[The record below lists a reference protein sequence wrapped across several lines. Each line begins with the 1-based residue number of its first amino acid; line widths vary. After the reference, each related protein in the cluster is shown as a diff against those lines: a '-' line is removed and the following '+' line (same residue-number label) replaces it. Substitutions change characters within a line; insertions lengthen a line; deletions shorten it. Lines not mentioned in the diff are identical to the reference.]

1 MRRCTPGDAGRR
13 LCRFDMGKSGM
24 EKGKSMMIL
33 GASALQVPAIKKAKE
48 LGYKIILVDY
58 DENAAGFPL
67 ADVKLVVSTLD
78 MEEVP
83 GAYLPA
89 GCGNYFHQRR
99 PGENGCVCERKAW
112 EKAGFIL

>member
-1 MRRCTPGDAGRR
+1 
-13 LCRFDMGKSGM
+13 
-24 EKGKSMMIL
+24 MMIL

-78 MEEVP
+78 M
-83 GAYLPA
+83 
-89 GCGNYFHQRR
+89 
-99 PGENGCVCERKAW
+99 W
-112 EKAGFIL
+112 